1 MADPSYGIQAELLRH
16 MHLISSFHYPVQS
29 HLGPEDALNLLLQ
42 APRIVNEMCTMAWT
56 YFNQA
61 PGDGQLFLAWQPPR
75 MQRGFATDG
84 YIWADQESQFH
95 QEIRGYTLEICVHR
109 AGYAMN
115 RDHQVASHTRFRYHI
130 INKLPN
136 VPGPP
141 FDPLLWLVHY
151 GPNDPQSRVPIQTIQ
166 MAPQV
171 RQLIAERQYIE
182 QQGGLQRKEFM
193 LKDRPNWPQLSLGQR
208 ATISQMPVQ
217 HPAAASPAYA
227 MAAMQA
233 RQNQQYYPPAV
244 VQQPPAKRQRVNA
257 SQAHITNA
265 IATGQIPDLII
276 EEEEGAALGDYLDNL
291 TPADISKMRYKQH
304 HEWMEEIYSSV
315 FSISQIIPEDL
326 GLGLTGKL
334 KELTDGIFNTPSYDA
349 MKAPFEQD
357 KYAQKYKNA
366 EDSLQRMRPKKERL
380 LDTPPGSTRY
390 QKLTPEKLEEFET
403 RISSFMDSGREEIE
417 AMKKAHAATV
427 ADFKKSKSYMVAERK
442 LRDADDRTMEEIIAD
457 LEKSIGGKVVTQK
470 DVVCIEEG
478 GLEKE
483 EKSRPPNGSREASA
497 NTNTNGAGNNFNGNG
512 VPYGAD
518 DNSAAGLLDQF
529 GSGSYEG
536 TPVGRIPTPQL
547 SQPQSGAPTPA
558 ATAGPSQGFNHQDDS
573 GLDFIDGMDLDVPI
587 EGLGESADTS
597 DWLTGDNSA
606 QPDTTSTPSDP
617 NKPTSTSQIGQTQHS
632 DTNPQGNSSSHQP
645 PSTINESSAEGTHAA
660 ESGQQGDQNE
670 TPESATGMFHD
681 ADFGSFDNLDTAG
694 DALADFDTGGD
705 DDFGLDLN
713 DDIAFGDTPEAGKI
727 GEAA

>member
-1 MADPSYGIQAELLRH
+1 ML
-16 MHLISSFHYPVQS
+16 
-29 HLGPEDALNLLLQ
+29 
-42 APRIVNEMCTMAWT
+42 
-56 YFNQA
+56 
-61 PGDGQLFLAWQPPR
+61 
-75 MQRGFATDG
+75 
-84 YIWADQESQFH
+84 
-95 QEIRGYTLEICVHR
+95 
-109 AGYAMN
+109 
-115 RDHQVASHTRFRYHI
+115 
-130 INKLPN
+130 
-136 VPGPP
+136 
-141 FDPLLWLVHY
+141 
-151 GPNDPQSRVPIQTIQ
+151 
-166 MAPQV
+166 
-171 RQLIAERQYIE
+171 AERNYIE

-208 ATISQMPVQ
+208 ATIPQIPVQ
-217 HPAAASPAYA
+217 HPAAASPAYG

-265 IATGQIPDLII
+265 IAAGQIPDLII

-334 KELTDGIFNTPSYDA
+334 KDLTEGIFNTPSYDV
-349 MKAPFEQD
+349 MKAPFEQE
-357 KYAQKYKNA
+357 KYAQRYKNA
-366 EDSLQRMRPKKERL
+366 EDSLQRLRPKKERL
-380 LDTPPGSTRY
+380 LDTPPGSTQY
-390 QKLTPEKLEEFET
+390 QKLTPEKLEEFEL
-403 RISSFMDSGREEIE
+403 RISGFMDSGREEIE
-417 AMKKAHAATV
+417 TMKKAHAATV

-442 LRDADDRTMEEIIAD
+442 LRNVDDRTAEDIIAD
-457 LEKSIGGKVVTQK
+457 LENSIGVKVIQQK
-470 DVVCIEEG
+470 DVICIDEG

-483 EKSRPPNGSREASA
+483 EKSHPVNGSREASA
-497 NTNTNGAGNNFNGNG
+497 NINTNGATNNFNGNG

-536 TPVGRIPTPQL
+536 TPVGRIPTPQI

-558 ATAGPSQGFNHQDDS
+558 ATAGPGQDFHQQDEN

-587 EGLGESADTS
+587 EGLGDGADTS

-606 QPDTTSTPSDP
+606 HPNATSTPSDP
-617 NKPTSTSQIGQTQHS
+617 NKANTASQSAHVQTSN
-632 DTNPQGNSSSHQP
+632 TNPQINSSSHQP
-645 PSTINESSAEGTHAA
+645 PTANNETSTDAINAA
-660 ESGQQGDQNE
+660 ELAQQGEQGE

-705 DDFGLDLN
+705 DDFGLDLG
-713 DDIAFGDTPEAGKI
+713 DEDIAFGDTPEAGKM
-727 GEAA
+727 GEGS